1 MASQNHRLSPTPFTV
16 SIPKEA
22 LSALYKLVEL
32 SPIPGSFYEGQHA
45 KFGVTS
51 SWMTAAKSHWLT
63 KFDW

>member
-1 MASQNHRLSPTPFTV
+1 MALQKTSLSPIPFRV

-32 SPIPGSFYEGQHA
+32 SPIPGPFYEGQHA

-63 KFDW
+63 TFDW